1 MSDQYHVAYPKLYG
15 APAYARPPRPALPDP
30 RPLDPD
36 DLPIEADRTAEEQ
49 ILLESGG
56 QPPAAPDDSTFVVTL
71 AQPTAYFLTLT
82 TFYTFMPVPR
92 HVVER
97 WGVRWDGKRDV
108 LVTACARGDY
118 R

>member
-56 QPPAAPDDSTFVVTL
+56 QPPAAPDDSTPGHRPEGGVV
-71 AQPTAYFLTLT
+71 ATALRALGID
-82 TFYTFMPVPR
+82 R
-92 HVVER
+92 
-97 WGVRWDGKRDV
+97 
-108 LVTACARGDY
+108 
-118 R
+118 